1 MSSTDA
7 ALSKRPRRAAR
18 RRPDNPYPGLRAFED
33 HEARIFF
40 GRNRHIDEVLE
51 RLATSHFVPVLGPS
65 GCGKSSLIRAGV
77 IPALRAGRFYDA
89 GTRWRVAI
97 MRPEG
102 SPIWN
107 LAEALYRTTVEDDA
121 PSDPMVIQ
129 KISSMLITDPDGL
142 ANFQSEFGYEEDENV
157 LLLIDQFEEL
167 FNIEKIGIVKTFID
181 AILNIYQEKFSRIH
195 CIITMRT
202 DHLGEC
208 TRFTG
213 LAEAINNTLYLTPTL
228 TEEELREVVEL
239 PAIRFQSGLEDGL
252 LDKILV
258 DMEGEFDQL
267 PLMQHIM
274 RRMWDAIKERP
285 EDSREFT
292 LEMYEDFGCVG
303 NTINHHAAQ
312 LVGELDK
319 RKRKLVQMLFRQLT
333 ERREGATY
341 QDVRRPALFKD
352 IAAVSNLPSDKI
364 TEDLRSVVNRFRAP
378 DALFLRPLESEHRE
392 IDDDTRIDIVHECLI
407 RKWDDLRNW
416 VEQEWKSA
424 HDLRDLVRV
433 TARNLDSDENDQ
445 ASDQDGAITGPARKK
460 KLLVTA
466 KNLVATI
473 WWIIPDLFSKTK
485 HTLNKAEIAKFDTWF
500 YQEKPNPVWARRYG
514 IGDATFEEAE
524 SHLRFSESFRQRADL
539 RIWGLSGILL
549 ITLMTVGWIWLRGLE
564 ERADQQRIAVER
576 IASGL
581 SISASLISQQITADV
596 YGAWKRFTGDSLH
609 LNPEEAKLTNVD
621 LWVKSQKWLQQ
632 RIIDLDVITNEA
644 RKIESDAF
652 KDIPK
657 QEYALLASSLTRDGA
672 AFATLWGDGIKLHN
686 VDKPSDLK
694 QWAFPTDSL
703 IEQNRVRGLPPRV
716 RQTSFQLAFEDS
728 AKFIHAITDTRNVWR
743 VDLEANALEQM
754 TPLDPGTSAVTFS
767 RNGRNLA
774 VARKTETEWLFENLD
789 LSTGDVTT
797 LFKTELTTG
806 DEITSMSFEAES
818 QNILA
823 VLFDGRKVTLWDTKN
838 SGIAFAKPEKKFTS
852 IIGLEDI
859 QVSEVGDWVAGSQA
873 FAEHIWDID
882 KAVASEN
889 DPHYAPPDAPKGIRP
904 HGSSYGSQ
912 PVVRSRF
919 VSGEELL
926 LVRNDG
932 KTALWNYRNGVWN
945 LKNGVGSLRQVVNS
959 AQQPLS
965 VAINASGHLNV
976 IDAPGYALN
985 WNFRKNISG
994 LKHVLNFSPEASG
1007 NKGPEDAA
1015 ITSATIADSGSLIAI
1030 GDEKGNLKL
1039 YEPDLKDGAK
1049 IQLISRDV
1057 YGDGADKQAVG
1068 SGSITM
1074 IGASSD
1080 GTQIVTL
1087 RQSGQAAAFSQNA
1100 NDKGYSGRGGLEKVK
1115 GARAVSMAPNGLDLA
1130 VLVADE
1136 LVLYS
1141 QSRGEGKPLWS
1152 QSATL
1157 KISSTPCSVAY
1168 SQNGKHIAIGTHN
1181 GDVFSVSSAGG
1192 SSSPELKLVKKI
1204 AGSAITRVRFS
1215 QNPSAV
1221 LALAQESSDSQQDC
1235 PDVRKGQ
1242 PSHLEILPID
1252 NPGSGQIAAFQSF
1265 KTDELD
1271 YRGIA
1276 FLPRSNTFVL
1286 TDKKMRGTPS
1296 FQFIDTEP
1304 AIRVAGTALGSGQRG
1319 REIPTERYFN
1329 VLGLQRAFTTQMQ
1342 SKSANMFATEIGCS
1356 SDYCWMIAPTLSNRH
1371 LLVLGFGAPL
1381 DSP

>member
-1 MSSTDA
+1 MSSADA
-7 ALSKRPRRAAR
+7 AMTKRPRRTAR

-40 GRNRHIDEVLE
+40 GRNRHINEVLE

-142 ANFQSEFGYEEDENV
+142 ANFLSEFGYEEDENV

-258 DMEGEFDQL
+258 DMDGEFDQL

-292 LEMYEDFGCVG
+292 LEMYEDFGRVG

-352 IAAVSNLPSDKI
+352 IAAVTNLPSDKI

-445 ASDQDGAITGPARKK
+445 TSDPDGAVAGPARKK

-466 KNLVATI
+466 KNLFATI
-473 WWIIPDLFSKTK
+473 WWIVPDLFSKTK

-549 ITLMTVGWIWLRGLE
+549 ITLMTVGWVWLRGLE

-596 YGAWKRFTGDSLH
+596 YGAWKRFTSDSLQ

-621 LWVKSQKWLQQ
+621 PWVKSQKWLQQ

-644 RKIESDAF
+644 KKIESVTF

-657 QEYALLASSLTRDGA
+657 QEYALLASSLTPDGA
-672 AFATLWGDGIKLHN
+672 FFATLWGDGIKLHGL
-686 VDKPSDLK
+686 DKSSDLN
-694 QWAFPTDSL
+694 QWTFPKESIVGQEHT
-703 IEQNRVRGLPPRV
+703 RGLPPKV
-716 RQTSFQLAFEDS
+716 RQMSYQMAFDDS
-728 AKFIHAITDTRNVWR
+728 GKYIHAITDTRHVWR
-743 VDLEANALEQM
+743 VDREANALELM
-754 TPLDPGTSAVTFS
+754 MSLDAKTSTVAFS
-767 RNGRNLA
+767 RNGGNLA
-774 VARKTETEWLFENLD
+774 FARKTETEWRFENLD
-789 LSTGDVTT
+789 LLTGKITT
-797 LFKTELTTG
+797 LFQADLNMGET
-806 DEITSMSFEAES
+806 ITSMSFEADS

-823 VLFDGRKVTLWDTKN
+823 VLFDGRRVTLWDTKN
-838 SGIAFAKPEKKFTS
+838 PGIVQAKPKKMFTS

-859 QVSEVGDWVAGSQA
+859 QVSETGDWVAGSQA

-882 KAVASEN
+882 KAVTSEN
-889 DPHYAPPDAPKGIRP
+889 DSGSGNGGIRP

-912 PVVRSRF
+912 PVIRSRF

-994 LKHVLNFSPEASG
+994 LKHVLNFSPAIPG
-1007 NKGPEDAA
+1007 NDGHQDAA

-1030 GDEKGNLKL
+1030 GDEGGNLKL
-1039 YEPDLKDGAK
+1039 YEPQLKNGAK
-1049 IQLISRDV
+1049 IELISRDIT
-1057 YGDGADKQAVG
+1057 GDGADKQADG
-1068 SGSITM
+1068 SGPITM

-1080 GTQIVTL
+1080 GTQVVTL
-1087 RQSGQAAAFSQNA
+1087 QNGGRTVAFGRNTSDGN
-1100 NDKGYSGRGGLEKVK
+1100 YSARGGLEKVK
-1115 GARAVSMAPNGLDLA
+1115 GARAISMAPNGQNLA

-1141 QSRGEGKPLWS
+1141 QSNGDEEPYWL
-1152 QSATL
+1152 QFAAL
-1157 KISSTPCSVAY
+1157 KILSTPCSIAY
-1168 SQNGKHIAIGTHN
+1168 SQDGKHIAIGTDN
-1181 GDVFSVSSAGG
+1181 GDVFSVSSSAG
-1192 SSSPELKLVKKI
+1192 SSSPKLHLVKNI
-1204 AGSAITRVRFS
+1204 AGSVIKRVRFS

-1221 LALAQESSDSQQDC
+1221 LALVQDHSDNQQIC
-1235 PDVRKGQ
+1235 PDVQKGQ
-1242 PSHLEILPID
+1242 SSHLEILPIND
-1252 NPGSGQIAAFQSF
+1252 PGSSQTAAFQSF

-1271 YRGIA
+1271 YRNIS
-1276 FLPRSNTFVL
+1276 FLPQSNTFVL
-1286 TDKKMRGTPS
+1286 TDKKTRGTPN

-1329 VLGLQRAFTTQMQ
+1329 VLGLQRAFTPQMQ
-1342 SKSANMFATEIGCS
+1342 SKSGNMFATEIGCS
-1356 SDYCWMIAPTLSNRH
+1356 PDYCWMIAPTLSNRH

-1381 DSP
+1381 DRP